1 LTPNLTV
8 MKSET
13 DAKVT
18 TLKPKHRFDTIAIV
32 TMISLMGLIVGAVSA
47 NLLSAPRVVEYSW
60 QGKPI
65 GAGDRGFSLTFDSPM
80 DRDSVEANLQIDPD
94 LPGKISWSG
103 NTLFYTLTAP
113 PQYGE
118 TYQVQLRGAKALRG
132 EWGQESPRIES
143 FQAELPTRD
152 RIVAY
157 LGTQGEEQG
166 KIVLYNFTQD
176 RRELLTPGDLTVVD
190 FQPYPEGDRLLFSAI
205 DSTLDDGNLDT
216 LQLYTVTTG
225 LNYTNAENP
234 QPPGRIQRLLDASQY
249 RNLKFDLSPDGN
261 LIVVERVNRNN
272 TQDTA
277 LWVIRDNQ
285 LPRSLGTQAVDFTIT
300 PDSQS
305 VAVVQENGVSLL
317 PLTPEAPSLEFYRN
331 YQGIL
336 GFTPDTGEMLLL
348 RVGANGTRSLALT
361 DDPGETTPILQ
372 TLADIRNCEFDL
384 MQPHL
389 AYCFQIGGENQ
400 SPRQPLVAAINLKQG
415 ENLPFIGLSNYPEVI
430 LNMSPDGVALGFD
443 QVVPQPNQ
451 PDQLEANL
459 WILPTPNFR
468 PNREPEIAPPERL
481 FPGLNPVWI
490 P

>member
-1 LTPNLTV
+1 
-8 MKSET
+8 
-13 DAKVT
+13 
-18 TLKPKHRFDTIAIV
+18 
-32 TMISLMGLIVGAVSA
+32 MISLMASIVGMVSA

-60 QGKPI
+60 QGKQM
-65 GAGDRGFSLTFDSPM
+65 GAGDRSFSLTFSDPI
-80 DRDSVEANLQIDPD
+80 DRESVEANLQIDPD
-94 LPGKISWSG
+94 LPGQISWSG

-132 EWGQESPRIES
+132 ELGQPSPRIES
-143 FQAELPTRD
+143 FQAELLARD

-176 RRELLTPGDLTVVD
+176 RRELLTPGDLTVID
-190 FQPYPEGDRLLFSAI
+190 FQSYPGGDRILFSAI

-234 QPPGRIQRLLDASQY
+234 QPLGRIQRLLDASQY
-249 RNLKFDLSPDGN
+249 RNLKFDLSPDGKM
-261 LIVVERVNRNN
+261 IVVERVNRNN

-277 LWVIRDNQ
+277 LWVIRENQ
-285 LPRSLGTQAVDFTIT
+285 SPRSLGTQAVDFAIT

-331 YQGIL
+331 YQAIL
-336 GFTPDTGEMLLL
+336 GFTPDTAEMLLL
-348 RVGANGTRSLALT
+348 RVSPDGTRSLALT
-361 DDPGETTPILQ
+361 DDPGETIPILQ
-372 TLADIRNCEFDL
+372 TIADIRNCEFDL
-384 MQPHL
+384 TQPHL

-400 SPRQPLVAAINLKQG
+400 SPQQPLVAAIDLKQG
-415 ENLPFIGLSNYPEVI
+415 ENLPFIGLSNYQEVS

-443 QVVPQPNQ
+443 QVVPLQNQ

-459 WILPTPNFR
+459 WVLPTPKFR
-468 PNREPEIAPPERL
+468 RDRDPQIAPPEKL

>member
-1 LTPNLTV
+1 

-13 DAKVT
+13 DAKAIA
-18 TLKPKHRFDTIAIV
+18 LKPRHRFDTIAIV
-32 TMISLMGLIVGAVSA
+32 TIILLMGMIVGAVSA
-47 NLLSAPRVVEYSW
+47 NLLSAPRVVTYSW
-60 QGKPI
+60 QGKQI
-65 GAGDRGFSLTFDSPM
+65 GAGDRGFSLTFSSPM
-80 DRDSVEANLQIDPD
+80 DRESVEANLQIDPD

-132 EWGQESPRIES
+132 EWGQPSPRIES
-143 FQAELPTRD
+143 FEAALPTRD
-152 RIVAY
+152 RIIAY

-166 KIVLYNFTQD
+166 KIVLYNFTQN
-176 RRELLTPGDLTVVD
+176 RQELLTPGDLTVVD

-205 DSTLDDGNLDT
+205 DSTLDDGSLDT

-234 QPPGRIQRLLDASQY
+234 QPPGRIQRLLDANLY

-277 LWVIRDNQ
+277 LWVLRDDRP
-285 LPRSLGTQAVDFTIT
+285 PRSLGTQAVDFTIT

-336 GFTPDTGEMLLL
+336 GFTPDTGEILLL
-348 RVGANGTRSLALT
+348 RISQDGTRSLALT

-384 MQPHL
+384 LQPHI

-400 SPRQPLVAAINLKQG
+400 SPQQPLVAAINLKEG
-415 ENLPFIGLSNYPEVI
+415 ENLPFIGLSNYQEVI

-443 QVVPQPNQ
+443 QVVPTPNQ
-451 PDQLEANL
+451 SDQLEANL
-459 WILPTPNFR
+459 WVLPTPNFR
-468 PNREPEIAPPERL
+468 PNREPEIATPEKL